1 MTDMKTTL
9 GPLLLVIAF
18 AACAAAQPSEQ
29 RSPQPPPLPSA
40 PPQASAD
47 STAQRLTMAFSDPAR
62 PGTVEVNM
70 VTGSITI
77 RGTNR
82 RDVLIEATPTSGRQP
97 QPPRRR
103 VPDEPPPPGLRR
115 LTQSTPFNVEEDRNT
130 ISIEV
135 DSPVRG
141 MNFTIEVPLR
151 TNLDLETVMGSVSV
165 EGVDGEL
172 EVESVNGG
180 ITLTN
185 VGGSVVAHSV
195 NGKLTASVVRATPQ
209 QPMAFTSLNGSV
221 DVTLPATV
229 KANLKLRSD
238 QGDVYTDFDLQLRQ
252 DSSDPNP
259 NVSIDLDRPRGDNAR
274 QRVDDARQ
282 RVDNARR
289 RVEVDKA
296 IYGSINGGGPDF
308 EMRTFNGNVY
318 VRKGK

>member
-103 VPDEPPPPGLRR
+103 VPEEPPPGLRR

-221 DVTLPATV
+221 DVTLPPTV

-238 QGDVYTDFDLQLRQ
+238 QGDVYTDFDLQLR
-252 DSSDPNP
+252 DDPDPNP
-259 NVSIDLDRPRGDNAR
+259 SPRVDFSRNGRPRA
-274 QRVDDARQ
+274 VVAI
-282 RVDNARR
+282 
-289 RVEVDKA
+289 DKA